1 MRLKIPSYINCDH
14 LLPNEETLR
23 IVQTLAS
30 SRDRMRMLSHTVVTN
45 AIMKTLDEA
54 ITQEREHIAAWLDS
68 ANGSPVQAA
77 DVAKAIRARETPILD
92 PRKPSISRDLVVDV
106 PIGKVATPVAG
117 QDTKRSGEMPWAVV
131 DTDGAFLSGHTSR
144 SKARAACDRSAGQKV
159 KNVRNPNGKG

>member
-30 SRDRMRMLSHTVVTN
+30 TRDRMRMMSHTVVTN

-54 ITQEREHIAAWLDS
+54 ITQEREHIAAWLDGVAS
-68 ANGSPVQAA
+68 GSPVQAA
-77 DVAKAIRARETPILD
+77 DYRKVAKAIRARETPSL
-92 PRKPSISRDLVVDV
+92 SRDLVVDV
-106 PIGKVATPVAG
+106 PIGKVAAPTPVLPSEV
-117 QDTKRSGEMPWAVV
+117 DCEMPWAWSVV
-131 DTDGAFLSGHTSR
+131 DANGVFLSGYTSR
-144 SKARAACDRSAGQKV
+144 SKARAACNRGAGQTV